1 MDIKELKVGL
11 PVYSLEYAAQIVQ
24 ALAIAQ
30 KNGQIAGPTDLEKL
44 IAAGIETAF
53 EDLLEKLDEPS
64 KIELG

>member
-1 MDIKELKVGL
+1 MTIVEVKTGL
-11 PVYSLEYAAQIVQ
+11 PIYSLEYAEQIVQ

-30 KNGQIAGPTDLEKL
+30 RQGQVSGPTDLQKL

>member
-1 MDIKELKVGL
+1 MTVDEIKKGL
-11 PVYSLEYAAQIVQ
+11 PVYSLEYAVEIVQ

-30 KNGQIAGPTDLEKL
+30 RNGQVSGPDDLQKL